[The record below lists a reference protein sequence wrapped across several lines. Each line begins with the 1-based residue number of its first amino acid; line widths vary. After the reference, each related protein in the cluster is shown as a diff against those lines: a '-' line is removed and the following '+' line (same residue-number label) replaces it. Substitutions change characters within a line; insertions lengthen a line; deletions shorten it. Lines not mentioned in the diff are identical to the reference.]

1 MAAFSIGGI
10 TIVLEGGD
18 TLERVMMLPGMV
30 EFSSDARSGAH
41 ICLDSTIQLPQC
53 RLLHSFD
60 IADGSARCRFGVD
73 AEGVYY
79 YDFGGR
85 RLLRYDAREPQVVD
99 ITSIHDA
106 TVLRFAL
113 WTAYGMIALPRRR
126 VAVHSSSV
134 VCDGRAVMCLG
145 ESGTGKSTHTRLW
158 LENIPGT
165 HLLNDDSPILAVEG
179 DELVVYGS
187 PWSGK
192 THCYRQER
200 VPVAALLRLEQRPEN
215 SIRRL
220 GTVEAFSA
228 LQPSCPP
235 CMAREDRLTD
245 MLVDF
250 LSDVLKYASVYRMGC
265 LPDTGAANL
274 SYNTVFGKQ

>member
-1 MAAFSIGGI
+1 MNPVLNIGGMPI
-10 TIVLEGGD
+10 GIDGEDSLSRALT
-18 TLERVMMLPGMV
+18 LPGMS
-30 EFSSDARSGAH
+30 EFATNAKPVVF
-41 ICLDSTIQLPQC
+41 IQLDSNFTTPV
-53 RLLHSFD
+53 RHLLHRFE
-60 IADGSARCRFGVD
+60 IADGNAECRFGID
-73 AEGVYY
+73 ADDVLY
-79 YDFGGR
+79 YDFGHGR
-85 RLLRYDAREPQVVD
+85 QLRYDRKHPDIVEITPIVD
-99 ITSIHDA
+99 IS
-106 TVLRFAL
+106 VLRFAL
-113 WTAYGMIALPRRR
+113 WTAYSMLGLSLDR
-126 VAVHSSSV
+126 VPVHSSVV

-179 DELVVYGS
+179 DDVVVYGS

-220 GTVEAFSA
+220 RTLEAFAA

-235 CMAREDRLTD
+235 CLAKEERCMDA
-245 MLVDF
+245 LVDF
-250 LSDVLKYASVYRMGC
+250 IGKAIQHTAFYRMGC
-265 LPDTGAANL
+265 LPNADAAL
-274 SYNTVFGKQ
+274 MSHKTIIG